1 MVSLTRHAGLMR
13 DKTSEHRGRVAPVE
27 LFFDL
32 VFVFAIT
39 QLSHTL
45 LHKLTVQGLVETT
58 LLFFAV
64 WWVWVY
70 TTWFTNWIDPDR
82 TPVRLALFVLML
94 AGLVMSISIP
104 SAFGAGGLAFACAYV
119 FMQVGRSAFT
129 VCAIGTA
136 SESNARNFQRILAW
150 LVLSGLFWIAGAFA
164 EGNARLAL
172 WAIAI
177 GLEYFSPWVGF
188 WVPKLGRS
196 TTGDWDIDGHHMA
209 ERCSLFVLI
218 ALGESLIITGST
230 FEKSAVTPATVAAL
244 VSAVVGTAAMWWV
257 YFAIGAERG
266 THHIAHAADP
276 GRVARVG
283 YTYLHI
289 IIVAGVIIAAVAD
302 ELVLGH
308 PGGHVALPALL
319 AIVGA
324 PVVFLLGNGY
334 FKWLSAP
341 YFPLSHLA
349 GLAVLAVVGAT
360 EFQFHLSTPLALSL
374 VTTGVLVLVA
384 LWEWLSLTRSKGA
397 PHHI

>member
-1 MVSLTRHAGLMR
+1 MVSLFRHAGLLR
-13 DKTSEHRGRVAPVE
+13 DKTSAQRGRVTSIE

-39 QLSHTL
+39 QLSHGL
-45 LHKLTVQGLVETT
+45 LHKLTLAGLVETT

-70 TTWFTNWIDPDR
+70 TTWSTNWLDPDR
-82 TPVRLALFVLML
+82 MPVRVALFVLML

-104 SAFGAGGLAFACAYV
+104 SAFGAGGLAFAGAYV
-119 FMQVGRSAFT
+119 FMQVGRTAFC
-129 VCAIGTA
+129 VCATGLA
-136 SESNARNFQRILAW
+136 SESNRRNFQRILSW
-150 LVLSGLFWIAGAFA
+150 LVLSGLFWIAGGLA

-177 GLEYFSPWVGF
+177 GLEYLAPWTGF
-188 WVPKLGRS
+188 WVPKLDRS
-196 TTGDWDIDGHHMA
+196 TTADWDVDGHHMA

-230 FEKSAVTPATVAAL
+230 FEKSAVTVTTVAAL
-244 VSAVVGTAAMWWV
+244 VSAFVGTAAMWWV

-289 IIVAGVIIAAVAD
+289 VIVAGVIVAAVAD
-302 ELVLGH
+302 ELVLAH
-308 PGGHVALPALL
+308 PGGHVELPALL

-324 PVVFLLGNGY
+324 PALFLAGNGW

-341 YFPLSHLA
+341 YFPLSHLV
-349 GLAVLAVVGAT
+349 GLALLALIGAT
-360 EFQFHLSTPLALSL
+360 EFQFHLFTPLALSL
-374 VTTGVLVLVA
+374 VTTGVLVLA
-384 LWEWLSLTRSKGA
+384 AIWEWLSLTSGEAEAHRA
-397 PHHI
+397 